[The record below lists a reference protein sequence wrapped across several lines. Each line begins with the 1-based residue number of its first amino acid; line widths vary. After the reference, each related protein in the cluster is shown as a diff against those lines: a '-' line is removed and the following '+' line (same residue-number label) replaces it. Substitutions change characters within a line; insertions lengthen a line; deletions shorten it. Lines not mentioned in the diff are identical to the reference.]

1 MGRGA
6 NHRIHQS
13 GTRIHTLITKILY
26 IMKILFFSFKVL
38 FLALLLTNTLNCD
51 YISAQNK
58 KLHTLNIKTN
68 KQLHDYFKYKN
79 DGSILIS
86 GHRGGREK
94 GFPENSIQGFENVL
108 SQLPA
113 FFEIDPRLTKDS
125 VIVLMHDATLDRTTT
140 GTGKLSDYTWAEL
153 QDIRLKDYDGN
164 VTDYK
169 IPTLEEAIIWSKGKT
184 VINLDKKDV
193 PMEMIVK
200 LIKKH
205 KAENNVMLTVH
216 TGAQARYY
224 YDRLPTIMLSAFS
237 RNMKE
242 YEDLV
247 ISGVPWE
254 NMIAYVSY
262 TINENNKAIVEKL
275 HKKGVR
281 CMISVAPTQDR
292 LNTPEER
299 NTKYKEEV
307 NKKPDIIE
315 SDIPTEIWKALK
327 LQ

>member
-1 MGRGA
+1 
-6 NHRIHQS
+6 
-13 GTRIHTLITKILY
+13 
-26 IMKILFFSFKVL
+26 MKISSVSFKTLLSVL
-38 FLALLLTNTLNCD
+38 LFANILNCNF
-51 YISAQNK
+51 ISAQNK
-58 KLHTLNIKTN
+58 KLNTLNIKTN
-68 KQLHDYFKYKN
+68 EQLHEHFKYKN

-140 GTGKLSDYTWAEL
+140 GKGKLSDYTWAEL

-205 KAENNVMLTVH
+205 NAENNVMLTVH

-224 YDRLPTIMLSAFS
+224 YDRFPTIMLSAFS
-237 RNMKE
+237 RNIKE

-262 TINENNKAIVEKL
+262 SIDENNKAIVDML
-275 HKKGVR
+275 HAKGVR
-281 CMISVAPTQDR
+281 CMISVAPTHDR
-292 LNTPEER
+292 LENAQER
-299 NTKYKEEV
+299 NLKYKEEI

-327 LQ
+327 SQ

>member
-1 MGRGA
+1 
-6 NHRIHQS
+6 
-13 GTRIHTLITKILY
+13 
-26 IMKILFFSFKVL
+26 MKISSVSFKTLLSVL
-38 FLALLLTNTLNCD
+38 LFANILNCNF
-51 YISAQNK
+51 ISAQNK
-58 KLHTLNIKTN
+58 KLNTLNIKTN
-68 KQLHDYFKYKN
+68 KQLHEYFKYKN

-140 GTGKLSDYTWAEL
+140 GKGKLSNYTWAEL

-205 KAENNVMLTVH
+205 NAENNVMLTVH

-224 YDRLPTIMLSAFS
+224 YDRFPTIMLSAFS

-262 TINENNKAIVEKL
+262 SIDENNKAIVDML
-275 HKKGVR
+275 HAKGVR
-281 CMISVAPTQDR
+281 CMISVAPTHDR
-292 LNTPEER
+292 LETAQER
-299 NTKYKEEV
+299 NLKYKEEI

-327 LQ
+327 SQ